1 MMAARVLVLE
11 QAAVDLENGRDFYE
25 KQSLGLGGYFTDS
38 IIADI
43 ESLRLSAGIHSIH
56 YGAHR
61 MLAKR
66 FPFAIYYNL
75 NDEVAS
81 VIAVLDVRRDPSW
94 VHNRMTSH

>member
-1 MMAARVLVLE
+1 MMVERVLVLE
-11 QAAVDLENGRDFYE
+11 KAAVDLKNGFNFYE
-25 KQSLGLGGYFTDS
+25 KQRPGLGEYFADS

-43 ESLRLSAGIHSIH
+43 ESLRLSAGIYAIH

-75 NDEVAS
+75 KDGAAY
-81 VIAVLDVRRDPSW
+81 VIAVLDVRRDPTW
-94 VHNRMTSH
+94 VHSRITHR

>member
-1 MMAARVLVLE
+1 MADRVLVLE

-25 KQSLGLGGYFTDS
+25 KQRPGLGGYFADS

-75 NDEVAS
+75 NDGVAS

-94 VHNRMTSH
+94 VHNRMTSR